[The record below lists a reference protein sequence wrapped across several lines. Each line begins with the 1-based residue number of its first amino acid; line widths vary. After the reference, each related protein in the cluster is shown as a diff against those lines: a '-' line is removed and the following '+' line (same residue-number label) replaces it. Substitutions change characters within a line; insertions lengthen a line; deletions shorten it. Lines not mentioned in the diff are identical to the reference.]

1 MEKKKLIF
9 IVDDDPFINTLIV
22 KRFNSEDYVVESFI
36 TGEEF
41 LDSLDKNPDLIIL
54 DYLFTGESLIFSDG
68 MQIFDKIRQLK
79 PQIPV
84 IMLSGQEKG
93 EVVLEFARKGVF
105 DYIVKDNNLIDNLA
119 VSIKEVLSREA

>member
-22 KRFNSEDYVVESFI
+22 KRFISEDYIVESFI
-36 TGEEF
+36 TGEEC

-54 DYLFTGESLIFSDG
+54 DYLFTGKSRIFSDG
-68 MQIFDKIRQLK
+68 MQIFEKIRQLK

-84 IMLSGQEKG
+84 ILLSGQEKG

-119 VSIKEVLSREA
+119 VSIKEVFSREV